1 MKKKRKSPKTP
12 DGTGDSVARAVAKG
26 VGVAEGGGP
35 RTETYFA
42 AIDTG
47 LYGWLREEEQAAST
61 PDRTGGL
68 SEAQRAV
75 LEVAL
80 GIIRRHARA
89 SQRAAVF
96 ATTAHVEDVLTR
108 TGRKARAKDIFL
120 GWKHRIGEA
129 DGTRPFQAVDLG
141 LENQLLV
148 ILEISGSSGR
158 REIRAHVAIAH
169 EDGAAWRMH
178 VVEPPPGDELLVPIT
193 RVTRPEHD
201 GLTRSAAQTLY
212 EALKVK
218 EHGAAERFIE
228 FCERERI
235 RILAWLRAVVSS
247 RRKIRRGFVD
257 VVQVGDTLVVMS
269 AHGEFNPPVSTDPL
283 SLAEAARSGA
293 HGERLAIDPET
304 RALLEADANLD
315 PKKENGL

>member
-1 MKKKRKSPKTP
+1 MKKKRKSPKAS
-12 DGTGDSVARAVAKG
+12 DGTADSVARAVAKG
-26 VGVAEGGGP
+26 AGVAEDDGP
-35 RTETYFA
+35 DAATYFA
-42 AIDTG
+42 AIDSG
-47 LYGWLREEEQAAST
+47 LYAWLREEEQAAST

-68 SEAQRAV
+68 SEAQRGV

-96 ATTAHVEDVLTR
+96 ATTAHVDEVLAR
-108 TGRKARAKDIFL
+108 TGRRARAKDIFL
-120 GWKHRIGEA
+120 GWKHRIGAA
-129 DGTRPFQAVDLG
+129 DGTRPFQAVDMG
-141 LENQLLV
+141 MEDQLLV

-158 REIRAHVAIAH
+158 REIRAHVAVAH
-169 EDGAAWRMH
+169 EDGAAWRIH

-201 GLTRSAAQTLY
+201 GLTRLAAQTLY

-218 EHGAAERFIE
+218 EQGAAARFVE

-247 RRKIRRGFVD
+247 RKKTRRGFVE
-257 VVQVGDTLVVMS
+257 VVQAGNTLVVMS
-269 AHGEFNPPVSTDPL
+269 AHGGFNSPASTDSV
-283 SLAEAARSGA
+283 SLADAVRSGA
-293 HGERLAIDPET
+293 YGERLVVDPET

-315 PKKENGL
+315 PKKPGGI